1 LGLSIVECGWRLRAC
16 WVFVPRATAA
26 NAATAP
32 QGMCT
37 ASQSGHNKVSSVYV
51 AARSGMLRVDNEVSS
66 FYGTQAR
73 GVRQLG
79 DVSGDASR
87 PVAGHQLGGRAGG
100 PAPSQNRR
108 VGAQKDAGFRKTAS
122 SPLAWCRRCFWGSP
136 LACDPSQRKC
146 APATVDESLLART
159 IQAKDDAG
167 WVARVV
173 WGGVGWGFQR

>member
-1 LGLSIVECGWRLRAC
+1 
-16 WVFVPRATAA
+16 
-26 NAATAP
+26 
-32 QGMCT
+32 MCT

-73 GVRQLG
+73 GVGQLG

-108 VGAQKDAGFRKTAS
+108 VGAQKDAGFRKTRVE
-122 SPLAWCRRCFWGSP
+122 SPCVVSALLLGVAPGVRP
-136 LACDPSQRKC
+136 EPAQMC
-146 APATVDESLLART
+146 ARN
-159 IQAKDDAG
+159 
-167 WVARVV
+167 R
-173 WGGVGWGFQR
+173 